1 MCVWDLSAPSVPK
14 AVLISEGTPSCCGFA
29 PSPATN
35 IVFAGACS
43 QVAAARGV
51 GCVELP
57 RHGEGQR
64 VPVELRNLSLS
75 PQINLE

>member
-1 MCVWDLSAPSVPK
+1 MCVWDLSAPSFPK

-43 QVAAARGV
+43 QIAEVRASLKCGV
-51 GCVELP
+51 L
-57 RHGEGQR
+57 
-64 VPVELRNLSLS
+64 
-75 PQINLE
+75 